1 MKNNCR
7 IRYGEEGLVILG
19 GELTFDSTPEVYREL
34 ENLFRSDGNS
44 ISIDLGEVD
53 RTDSSGL
60 ALLLEWQAMANRKS
74 RQLQILNAPDS
85 LLQLAKLC
93 EADKLLRL
101 STRPE

>member
-1 MKNNCR
+1 MH
-7 IRYGEEGLVILG
+7 LD
-19 GELTFDSTPEVYREL
+19 GELTFDSTPTVYHEL
-34 ENLFRSDGNS
+34 ESVFRTGGND
-44 ISIDLGEVD
+44 ISIDLAEVE

-60 ALLLEWQAMANRKS
+60 ALLLEWQAIANRQS